1 MTSNET
7 PKPSNKIALRWTGN
21 GKEYL
26 GTGGAGPAVILDG
39 SSAKGPS
46 PMDALLYAVAGCMA
60 LDVQHILEASRVP
73 MTALEVEVE
82 GERAP
87 DPPKFFTKLRLIYR
101 VEGPQDEHQA
111 KLERAVALSKEKFCS
126 VLHTLRP
133 DIEYLIEI
141 HRV

>member
-1 MTSNET
+1 MTSNEN
-7 PKPSNKIALRWTGN
+7 PKPSNKITLRWTGS

-26 GTGGAGPAVILDG
+26 GTGAVGPAVTLDG

-46 PMDALLYAVAGCMA
+46 PMDALLYAVAGCMG

-73 MTALEVEVE
+73 MTALEVAVE

-87 DPPKFFTKLRLIYR
+87 EHPRFFTKVGLVFR

-111 KLERAVALSKEKFCS
+111 KLERAVSLSQEKFCS
-126 VLHTLRP
+126 VLHSLRP
-133 DIEYLIEI
+133 DIEYVIEI
-141 HRV
+141 QRV